1 MGQIKGPKEETAMK
15 SEFWVDSIQS
25 DKSKKTCWNLLS
37 GGEKKTVA
45 YNNYNNN
52 SYKTNKQ
59 TKNSSLAKVLD
70 LKFFPEHLSMNT
82 ELLFQERFLKGAF
95 VWAIPVYTNGLH
107 FYLPLKGVL

>member
-1 MGQIKGPKEETAMK
+1 M
-15 SEFWVDSIQS
+15 
-25 DKSKKTCWNLLS
+25 
-37 GGEKKTVA
+37 A

-59 TKNSSLAKVLD
+59 TNSSLAKVLH
-70 LKFFPEHLSMNT
+70 LKLFPEHLSMNT

>member
-1 MGQIKGPKEETAMK
+1 M
-15 SEFWVDSIQS
+15 
-25 DKSKKTCWNLLS
+25 
-37 GGEKKTVA
+37 A

-52 SYKTNKQ
+52 SYKTKQNKK
-59 TKNSSLAKVLD
+59 TNSLAEVLY

-107 FYLPLKGVL
+107 FYLPLKGIL

>member
-59 TKNSSLAKVLD
+59 TKTVL
-70 LKFFPEHLSMNT
+70 
-82 ELLFQERFLKGAF
+82 
-95 VWAIPVYTNGLH
+95 
-107 FYLPLKGVL
+107 